1 MNDARRFFFGLLAG
15 SVLAASLYAAAIWFA
30 LGIPV
35 PSTLVPWGFIKSK
48 VEMAAAVSSPKI
60 LFVGGSSVDNG
71 INAKHAGEVTGL
83 PAVNMGFWAGLGP
96 EYILDKVRQVAKP
109 GDLVVLIMEY
119 GQFNWSG
126 ECRYWVGEE
135 MLPLVLCRD
144 PQFFLSRPLEE
155 QFHFAIRMSPAFLG
169 ECLQERVHPVTSVS
183 PDGFFKSHDSCGD
196 VTNNITANL
205 SNPLPI
211 GNTPKDP
218 IWHLSYPLP
227 ADAKGFSVV
236 ADFIDWAR
244 KSAVTV
250 VATYPNVARNPAYEK
265 ADSQVTV
272 KRVKYFYRS
281 MNVPLLGS
289 FEASEFS
296 PECFFDTHYH
306 LQADSAVR
314 RTELLIPLLAPYL
327 PGQSKQ

>member
-1 MNDARRFFFGLLAG
+1 MNDARRFFLGLLAG
-15 SVLAASLYAAAIWFA
+15 LVLAVSLYAVVIRFS
-30 LGIPV
+30 LGVTV
-35 PSTLVPWGFIKSK
+35 PSTSVPWGFIKSK
-48 VEMAAAVSSPKI
+48 VGMAASIGNPKI

-71 INAKHAGEVTGL
+71 INAKRAGELTGL

-144 PQFFLSRPLEE
+144 PQFFLSRPLDE

-169 ECLQERVHPVTSVS
+169 ECLQERVHPLRSVS
-183 PDGFFKSHDSCGD
+183 PDAFFKSHDSWGD
-196 VTNNITANL
+196 VTNNIAANIP
-205 SNPLPI
+205 NPLPV

-218 IWHLSYPLP
+218 IWHLSHPLP
-227 ADAKGFSVV
+227 PDAKGFRVV

-244 KSAVTV
+244 KSGVKV

-265 ADSQVTV
+265 ADSQTTV
-272 KRVKYFYRS
+272 KRVEDFYRS
-281 MNVPLLGS
+281 MTVPLLGS
-289 FEASEFS
+289 FEASEF
-296 PECFFDTHYH
+296 PTECFFDTHYH

-314 RTELLIPLLAPYL
+314 RTELLIPLLEPYL
-327 PGQSKQ
+327 PDKIK

>member
-1 MNDARRFFFGLLAG
+1 MNDARRFFLGLLAG
-15 SVLAASLYAAAIWFA
+15 LVLAVSLYAFVSRFS
-30 LGIPV
+30 LGVTV
-35 PSTLVPWGFIKSK
+35 PSTSVPWGFIKSK
-48 VEMAAAVSSPKI
+48 VGMAASIGNPKI

-71 INAKHAGEVTGL
+71 INAKRAGELTSL

-126 ECRYWVGEE
+126 NCRYWVGEE

-144 PQFFLSRPLEE
+144 PQFFLSRPLDE
-155 QFHFAIRMSPAFLG
+155 QFHFAIRMSPAFLW
-169 ECLQERVHPVTSVS
+169 ECLQERFHPLRSVS
-183 PDGFFKSHDSCGD
+183 PDGFFKSHDSWGD
-196 VTNNITANL
+196 VTYNIAANIP
-205 SNPLPI
+205 NPLPV

-218 IWHLSYPLP
+218 IWHLSHPLP
-227 ADAKGFSVV
+227 PDAKGFRVV

-244 KSAVTV
+244 KSGVKV

-265 ADSQVTV
+265 ADSQTTV
-272 KRVKYFYRS
+272 KRVEDFYRS

-289 FEASEFS
+289 FEASEFP

-314 RTELLIPLLAPYL
+314 RTELLIPLLEPYL
-327 PGQSKQ
+327 PGQSRQ